1 MELGLFAGEKK
12 AYCSVDATEG
22 EYLPYR
28 GGNWTDGG
36 YAGLFDLNL
45 GSSRADSGWV
55 IGGRS
60 AYFKKR

>member
-12 AYCSVDATEG
+12 AYCAVDATEG
-22 EYLPYR
+22 EYLPVR
-28 GGNWTDGG
+28 GGNWYNGG
-36 YAGLFDLNL
+36 GAGLFYLYLAYPRSN
-45 GSSRADSGWV
+45 SGWN

>member
-12 AYCSVDATEG
+12 AYCAVDATEG

-28 GGNWTDGG
+28 GGNWSDGG
-36 YAGLFDLNL
+36 RAGLFPLYLRNPR
-45 GSSRADSGWV
+45 SNSHWN

>member
-12 AYCSVDATEG
+12 AYCAVDATEG
-22 EYLPYR
+22 EYLPFR
-28 GGNWTDGG
+28 GGGWAGG
-36 YAGLFDLNL
+36 GSAGLFGL
-45 GSSRADSGWV
+45 GLDSPRGNSNWN

>member
-22 EYLPYR
+22 EYLPTR
-28 GGNWTDGG
+28 GGHWYNGG
-36 YAGLFDLNL
+36 GAGLFRLDLINPR
-45 GSSRADSGWV
+45 SYSGWH